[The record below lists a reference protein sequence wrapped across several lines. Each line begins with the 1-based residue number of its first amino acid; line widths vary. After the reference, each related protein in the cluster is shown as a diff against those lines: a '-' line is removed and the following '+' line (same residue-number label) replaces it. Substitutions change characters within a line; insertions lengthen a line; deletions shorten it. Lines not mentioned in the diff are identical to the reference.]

1 MYRRDFLK
9 LNGLLSAALFIQ
21 FSSLAKAV
29 SFPVEVEA
37 QGKMFR
43 GTSDGKIYVS
53 GDAGKNWQLHT
64 KFGSDIS
71 IQYLSVNFWGQVKA
85 ELGFAGHSFELVL
98 AETGNI
104 WQTI

>member
-9 LNGLLSAALFIQ
+9 LNGLLSAALFMQ
-21 FSSLAKAV
+21 FSSLGKAV
-29 SFPVEVEA
+29 SFPLEVEA
-37 QGKMFR
+37 QGKLYR
-43 GTSDGKIYVS
+43 GTSDGKIHVS
-53 GDAGKNWQLHT
+53 EDAGKSWQLHT
-64 KFGSDIS
+64 KFGSDCS
-71 IQYLSVNFWGQVKA
+71 IQYLSVNFWGQVEA

>member
-9 LNGLLSAALFIQ
+9 LNGLLSVALFMQ
-21 FSSLAKAV
+21 FSPLGKVV
-29 SFPVEVEA
+29 SFPLEVEA
-37 QGKMFR
+37 QGRLYR
-43 GTSDGKIYVS
+43 GTSDGKIHVS
-53 GDAGKNWQLHT
+53 RDAGKSWQLHT
-64 KFGSDIS
+64 KFGSDLS

-98 AETGNI
+98 AETGHI